1 MSENFVSYGKHKRK
15 KEPVR
20 QEVVRRSVKKSVRFD
35 EENFKNIQVKVN
47 YYNSL
52 DDKMKTDF
60 SKTLN
65 DILRDYFLDEKIEQQ
80 KFELEGLND
89 ANYI

>member
-1 MSENFVSYGKHKRK
+1 MSENFVYYGKHKRK

-80 KFELEGLND
+80 KIELEGLND

>member
-1 MSENFVSYGKHKRK
+1 MSENFVYYGKHKRK

-20 QEVVRRSVKKSVRFD
+20 QEVVRQSVKKSVRFD
-35 EENFKNIQVKVN
+35 EENFKNIQGKVN
-47 YYNSL
+47 YFNSL

-65 DILRDYFLDEKIEQQ
+65 NILHDYFLDEEIEIQ
-80 KFELEGLND
+80 KYELEG
-89 ANYI
+89 I